1 VTALTVDAQLTAL
14 LEIQDMRAKV
24 RELREDSGVGRLV
37 EADHFGID
45 PEVAAD
51 TLEVRIAE
59 LVAELALPI
68 RRRYE
73 RIAGHVHRVVVPVI
87 GGICYGCFVSVPT
100 ATAGEMDPNAE
111 LQSCEHCGRFLYF
124 LP

>member
-1 VTALTVDAQLTAL
+1 VTVSTVDVQLTAL

-24 RELREDSGVGRLV
+24 RELREDSGVGRL

-45 PEVAAD
+45 PKVAAD
-51 TLEVRIAE
+51 TLEARIAE
-59 LVAELALPI
+59 LVDELSLPI

-73 RIAGHVHRVVVPVI
+73 RIAGHVDRVVVPVI

-100 ATAGEMDPNAE
+100 ATAGETDPNAE

>member
-1 VTALTVDAQLTAL
+1 MDAHLTAL

-24 RELREDSGVGRLV
+24 RELRTDSGVGQL

-45 PEVAAD
+45 PEAAAE
-51 TLEVRIAE
+51 TLEARIAE
-59 LVAELALPI
+59 LVASLAVPV

-73 RIAGHVHRVVVPVI
+73 RIAGHVDRVVVPVI
-87 GGICYGCFVSVPT
+87 GGTCYGCYVSVAA

>member
-1 VTALTVDAQLTAL
+1 LAVDAQLTAL

-24 RELREDSGVGRLV
+24 RELREDSGVGQL
-37 EADHFGID
+37 EADQFGID
-45 PEVAAD
+45 PEAAAV
-51 TLEVRIAE
+51 TLEARIAE
-59 LVAELALPI
+59 LVGELPVPI

-73 RIAGHVHRVVVPVI
+73 RIAGHVDRVVVPVI

-100 ATAGEMDPNAE
+100 ATAGETDPNAE